1 MAEERRL
8 VTILFADVVGS
19 TALGEALDP
28 EDIRALLARLF
39 GIATDAVERHGG
51 RVEKFIGDAIMAVFG
66 SPIAHDDDAARAL
79 SAAMELRDRVRAD
92 ATLGER
98 VPIRLGVNGGEVIA
112 SREEDARVLVTGD
125 PVNTAARL
133 QQAAEPW
140 SILVGERTVR
150 AVGDRFQFGPQV
162 QVEAKGKASP
172 IAARELRGLVSAR
185 PARRKGRIVGRDTDL
200 DQLELV
206 ARRTFEERRPSMVSI
221 VAPAGVGK
229 SRLLEEF
236 LDRLDPNVQVATAQ
250 CLPYGQR
257 LTYWPMRAILLSI
270 VGCKDD
276 SSPEDLRAALV
287 AWLREAS
294 EPEPERIAELLAATV
309 GASEIEGDRIAL
321 LAAWRRLVELGA
333 ERAPLVL
340 VIEDLHWSS
349 DSLLD
354 LIEAMLQPR
363 ADVPLVMIALARPE
377 LLDRRPGW
385 GGGRRNAVS
394 IALEPLPSRAV
405 EALVADLLDKPAPAI
420 VAAVVARAEGNP
432 FYAGEIVR
440 SLVDRLGPVP
450 DPASVAGA
458 IAALPDTVHATVL
471 ARLDALEP
479 VARRVVQLGAV
490 LGRTFEPRAIP
501 ALDLTLAAVAVDAAV
516 EDLLDRDLVRPAAL
530 GAVTFRHILIREVA
544 YSTLPRAERARL
556 HGAAGR
562 WLISVTDSSGRAD
575 ELAELVAFHLRE
587 AMSLA
592 SLLGDPVPEDLP
604 GLTVDWLRRAAEA
617 AASGSATAE
626 AARHLNAAIEL
637 APAPLQPDLYE
648 RLGQIWTG
656 GDQGADALEQAWRQG
671 RELGLGADQELRTLG
686 QAMVARS
693 RWLGSIGR
701 RLDETEKDRRYGEIA
716 HLLEGDRSD
725 IARFHGQLAL
735 GFRPGLSDLT
745 TPSDID
751 EAERWA
757 LLAIETARKLGQ
769 PDLLSAALDAADAAA
784 LSRDDMAGVLDYV
797 AERHRIEDRTSTSER
812 ADAWIVHAWA
822 ETIRGNLTAAEAAA
836 ERARAGLGV
845 GQAAAFMLGATS
857 WRIVALHALG
867 RWDEA
872 LVDAARAE
880 RALQESEFSAPWYSF
895 NGFIAA
901 LAIARAR
908 GDTVGAE
915 RWRDVMTRITDR
927 IEPDA
932 RIRRVMGYLGGDLEA
947 LERGTIHEFRYFTP
961 RLDYVHL
968 AAALLADRRHPA
980 ALDPITAVIDY
991 TEQRG
996 LLLVSSQARR
1006 LRGLVSGSGDDLE
1019 RALEGFTTM
1028 EATPF
1033 LARVRTEIGLL
1044 EGRSELVD
1052 QGMDELERLGD
1063 IEHAA
1068 RVAAE
1073 RRAGRSPA
1081 GWPASSAP

>member
-28 EDIRALLARLF
+28 EDVRALLARLF

-51 RVEKFIGDAIMAVFG
+51 HVEKFIGDAIMAVFG

-133 QQAAEPW
+133 QQAAEAW

-162 QVEAKGKASP
+162 QVEAKGKAAP

-185 PARRKGRIVGRDTDL
+185 PARRGGRIVGRDTDL

-206 ARRTFEERRPSMVSI
+206 ARRAFEERRPSMVSI

-236 LDRLDPNVQVATAQ
+236 LDRLDPSVKVATAQ

-270 VGCKDD
+270 VGSRDE

-287 AWLREAS
+287 AWLRGAS
-294 EPEPERIAELLAATV
+294 EPEPERMAELLAATV

-321 LAAWRRLVELGA
+321 FAAWRRLVELGA

-354 LIEAMLQPR
+354 LVEAILQPR

-385 GGGRRNAVS
+385 GGGRRNAMS
-394 IALEPLPSRAV
+394 IALEPLSSRSV
-405 EALVADLLDKPAPAI
+405 EALVADLLDDPAPAI
-420 VAAVVARAEGNP
+420 VAAVVDRAEGNP

-471 ARLDALEP
+471 ARLDALQP

-490 LGRTFEPRAIP
+490 VGRTFEPRAIP
-501 ALDLTLAAVAVDAAV
+501 ALDVKLTAEAVDTAV

-556 HGAAGR
+556 HAAAGR
-562 WLISVTDSSGRAD
+562 WLISVAESTGRAD

-587 AMSLA
+587 AVSLA
-592 SLLGDPVPEDLP
+592 SLLGDTVADDLP
-604 GLTVDWLRRAAEA
+604 GLTVEWLRRAAEA
-617 AASGSATAE
+617 AASGSAAAE
-626 AARHLNAAIEL
+626 AARHLNAAIDL

-656 GDQGADALEQAWRQG
+656 GDQGADALEQAWRLG
-671 RELGLGADQELRTLG
+671 RELALGPDQELRTLG
-686 QAMVARS
+686 QAMVVRS

-701 RLDETEKDRRYGEIA
+701 RIDDDEKVRRYALIQG
-716 HLLEGDRSD
+716 LLEGDRSD
-725 IARFHGQLAL
+725 VARFHGQLAL
-735 GFRPGLSDLT
+735 AFRSSMSDLAS
-745 TPSDID
+745 PAELD
-751 EAERWA
+751 EDERWA
-757 LLAIETARKLGQ
+757 ALAIETARRLGQ
-769 PDLLSAALDAADAAA
+769 ADLLSAALDAADAAA
-784 LSRDDMAGVLDYV
+784 LARDDMTGVLDFV
-797 AERHRIEDRTSTSER
+797 EERHRIEERTSTSER

-822 ETIRGNLTAAEAAA
+822 ETIRGNLTAAVAAA

-845 GQAAAFMLGATS
+845 GQAASFVLGATC

-872 LVDAARAE
+872 LADAARAE
-880 RALQESEFSAPWYSF
+880 RALKESEMSAPWYAF
-895 NGFIAA
+895 NGFMAA

-908 GDTVGAE
+908 ADAVGAE
-915 RWRDVMTRITDR
+915 HWRELLTNITDR

-932 RIRRVMGYLGGDLEA
+932 RIRRILGYLTGDLEP
-947 LERGTIHEFRYFTP
+947 LERGVIHEFRYFTP

-968 AAALLADRRHPA
+968 SAALLADRRHA
-980 ALDPITAVIDY
+980 ASPDAITAVVAY
-991 TEQRG
+991 TEERG
-996 LLLVSSQARR
+996 LLLVSAQARR
-1006 LRGLVSGSGDDLE
+1006 LRGLVTGSLEDLE
-1019 RALEGFTTM
+1019 RAREGF
-1028 EATPF
+1028 EAMGAVPF
-1033 LARVRTEIGLL
+1033 IARVRTEIGLL
-1044 EGRSELVD
+1044 EGRTELVD
-1052 QGMDELERLGD
+1052 QGLDELERLGD

-1081 GWPASSAP
+1081 GSAS